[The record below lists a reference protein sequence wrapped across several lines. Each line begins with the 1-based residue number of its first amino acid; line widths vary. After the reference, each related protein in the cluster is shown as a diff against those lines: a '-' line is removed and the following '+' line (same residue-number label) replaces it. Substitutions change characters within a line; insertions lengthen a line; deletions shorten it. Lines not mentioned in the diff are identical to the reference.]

1 MIPLLKQTWSD
12 FQGHNDQ
19 WLAAALAYFTLFAIA
34 PLAIIVSR
42 FLGLFFQGH
51 QDVEAQLMNYLSR
64 HAAAGA
70 GALKQMISSTST
82 QPHQGGVAQLIG
94 WIVLALAALGLFG
107 SLQFALNTVW
117 ELAGRK
123 LTIWQIIGRRIS
135 SFVVMLAVAILL
147 GISMLAN
154 AGLTVADSYL
164 ASLFTGGA
172 VVAKVLDFIVSF
184 AVIWAAFIVLF
195 EYLPDCRIAWRD
207 VRVGAAMASLLFV
220 IGQFLLGWYL
230 GRAGM
235 SSSYGVFGS
244 LVVLIVWVN
253 YSAQIM
259 LFGAEFTHVY
269 AQRRGS
275 QAQES
280 GAQGQRVTG
289 RPTKAYGG

>member
-1 MIPLLKQTWSD
+1 MVSLLKQTWSD
-12 FQGHNDQ
+12 YQRHNDQ

-42 FLGLFFQGH
+42 FLGLFFQGNH
-51 QDVEAQLMNYLSR
+51 SVRDQLMGYMSQ

-70 GALKQMISSTST
+70 GALKQMIESTASH
-82 QPHQGGVAQLIG
+82 PHQGAVAQIIG
-94 WIVLALAALGLFG
+94 WVLLAVAALGLFG
-107 SLQFALNTVW
+107 SLQFALNIVW
-117 ELAGRK
+117 EIGERK
-123 LTIWQIIGRRIS
+123 LTIWQMVGRRIT
-135 SFVVMLAVAILL
+135 SFGVMVAVAILL
-147 GISMLAN
+147 GVSMLVN

-164 ASLFTGGA
+164 ATLFAGGPII
-172 VVAKVLDFIVSF
+172 AKVLDFVVSF
-184 AVIWAAFIVLF
+184 GVIWAAFVVLF

-235 SSSYGVFGS
+235 SSSYGAFGS

-253 YSAQIM
+253 YSTQIM

-269 AQRRGS
+269 ARRHEETRTSVTPAQR
-275 QAQES
+275 QAQ
-280 GAQGQRVTG
+280 RTTG
-289 RPTKAYGG
+289 AYGG

>member
-1 MIPLLKQTWSD
+1 MIPLLKQTWTD
-12 FQGHNDQ
+12 FQKHNDQ

-34 PLAIIVSR
+34 PLAIVVSR

-51 QDVEAQLMNYLSR
+51 QDVQAQLMSYLSR

-70 GALKQMISSTST
+70 GALRQIVASTST
-82 QPHQGGVAQLIG
+82 QPHQGALAQVAG
-94 WIVLALAALGLFG
+94 WIALALAALGLFG
-107 SLQFALNTVW
+107 ALQFALNTVW

-123 LTIWQIIGRRIS
+123 LTIWQIVGRRIS

-147 GISMLAN
+147 GISMLVN

-164 ASLFTGGA
+164 VSLFMGGA
-172 VVAKVLDFIVSF
+172 IVAKVLDFAVSF

-195 EYLPDCRIAWRD
+195 EYLPDCRVAWRD
-207 VRVGAAMASLLFV
+207 VRAGAAMASVLFV

-230 GRAGM
+230 GRTGM
-235 SSSYGVFGS
+235 SSSYGAFGS

-253 YSAQIM
+253 YSTQIM

-269 AQRRGS
+269 ARRHGS

-280 GAQGQRVTG
+280 SAQAQPGTR